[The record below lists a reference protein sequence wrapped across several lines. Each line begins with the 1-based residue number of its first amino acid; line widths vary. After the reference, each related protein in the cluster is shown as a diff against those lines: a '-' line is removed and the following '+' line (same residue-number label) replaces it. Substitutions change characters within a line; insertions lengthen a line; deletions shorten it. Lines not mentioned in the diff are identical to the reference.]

1 MMDIDLALAAP
12 LRPEREDR
20 EEPGDQGDHAKG
32 PAKVHG
38 PLVPHPAAPLTGS
51 AYTDPAVWNPEGDA
65 DELRAAARRIRRLE
79 L

>member
-32 PAKVHG
+32 QAKVH
-38 PLVPHPAAPLTGS
+38 VPSFPIP
-51 AYTDPAVWNPEGDA
+51 P
-65 DELRAAARRIRRLE
+65 RR
-79 L
+79 